1 MKKTMPKKLMIKMIV
16 YMTLAFL
23 LGGIAAVTYF
33 TLTADNNNINK
44 KNYKKDQLFVVD
56 GDKPRFYTMKEL
68 DSLTAASN
76 RRFTSRNAVD
86 YSVIDTTAFKKM

>member
-1 MKKTMPKKLMIKMIV
+1 MIKTIV

-33 TLTADNNNINK
+33 TLLTDNNNMNK
-44 KNYKKDQLFVVD
+44 KNNRKDELFVV
-56 GDKPRFYTMKEL
+56 KAEKQRFYTMKEL

-76 RRFTSRNAVD
+76 RKFTSRNAVD
-86 YSVIDTTAFKKM
+86 YAIIDTTAFKKM

>member
-1 MKKTMPKKLMIKMIV
+1 MIRTIV
-16 YMTLAFL
+16 YMTIAFL

-33 TLTADNNNINK
+33 TLTADNNVDKNNK
-44 KNYKKDQLFVVD
+44 KDSFYVVQAEKKKLYSMQD
-56 GDKPRFYTMKEL
+56 L

-76 RRFTSRNAVD
+76 SKFTRRNAVD

>member
-1 MKKTMPKKLMIKMIV
+1 MVRIIV
-16 YMTLAFL
+16 YMTIAFL

-33 TLTADNNNINK
+33 NFTADSNYVNNK
-44 KNYKKDQLFVVD
+44 KKDQ
-56 GDKPRFYTMKEL
+56 FYLAQVEKNKSFSMKEL

-76 RRFTSRNAVD
+76 QGFTSRNAVD

>member
-1 MKKTMPKKLMIKMIV
+1 MIRTIV
-16 YMTLAFL
+16 YITIAFL

-33 TLTADNNNINK
+33 TLTADNNANKNNK
-44 KNYKKDQLFVVD
+44 KDSFYVVQVE
-56 GDKPRFYTMKEL
+56 KMEFYSMKEL

-76 RRFTSRNAVD
+76 SKFTRMNAVD